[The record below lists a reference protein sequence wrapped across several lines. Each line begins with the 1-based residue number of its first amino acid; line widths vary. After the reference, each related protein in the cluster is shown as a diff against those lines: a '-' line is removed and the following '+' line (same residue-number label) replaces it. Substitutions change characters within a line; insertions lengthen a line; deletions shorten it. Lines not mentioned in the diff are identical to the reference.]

1 MIITL
6 VVAMANNGVIG
17 RDGGLPWRIP
27 ADLKHFKAVTL
38 GKPVIMGRRTW
49 RSLGR
54 PLPGR
59 MNIVLTRDPNLPAT
73 GAHVVTSPAE
83 ALAVAGP
90 VEEVMVI
97 GGAEVYREFLPL
109 AQRMQLT
116 EVHEAAAGDT
126 HFPDWSRTEWV
137 ERSRENH
144 PATLDGPAYSFVLLE
159 R

>member
-97 GGAEVYREFLPL
+97 GGADIYREFLPL
-109 AQRMQLT
+109 ARRMHLT
-116 EVHEAAAGDT
+116 EVHEEVAGDT
-126 HFPDWSRTEWV
+126 HFPDWSRAAWV
-137 ERSRENH
+137 ERGRENH